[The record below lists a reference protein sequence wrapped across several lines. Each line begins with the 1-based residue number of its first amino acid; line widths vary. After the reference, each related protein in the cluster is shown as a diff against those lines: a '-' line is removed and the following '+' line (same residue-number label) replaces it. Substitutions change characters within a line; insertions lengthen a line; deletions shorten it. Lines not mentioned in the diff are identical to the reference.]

1 MGFGSSSG
9 SQSAQVTPEQTK
21 QNQLTNQLLESYIPT
36 LQKTL
41 GGAQDVYGNVSG
53 NVSNASQNAIDQS
66 KAIQQGAN
74 TAAANALGA
83 SGDWSKFGSGLT
95 SIGAGGAGNVAGN
108 LAQTGASNATFGS
121 TALQGLFSPDYE
133 ARQVR
138 ASLQPAIE
146 QTREAMGG
154 QNAQYGAAGALG
166 SSRNA
171 LANANLSSL
180 AQNRMQSTAAQTQ
193 AAIEAQRQSAAST
206 LYNTGMGSQATAGN
220 IYGGLANTGVGVGG
234 LANAFANTGN
244 ILGTT
249 GLNASTTAIN
259 AANAPLGTYNQFA
272 STIFGVPQGTTSGNF
287 GGTQGQNTSGKGGGI
302 KL

>member
-9 SQSAQVTPEQTK
+9 SQNAVVTPEQTQ
-21 QNQLTNQLLESYIPT
+21 QNQLTNKFLESYLPT
-36 LQKTL
+36 LSNTL
-41 GGAQDVYGNVSG
+41 SGAQGTYNNVNA
-53 NVSNASQNAIDQS
+53 NVANASNNAIDQS
-66 KAIQQGAN
+66 KLLQGGAN

-83 SGDWSKFGSGLT
+83 SNNWQNFGSNLT
-95 SIGAGGAGNVAGN
+95 SSGSAGAGNVAGN
-108 LAQTGASNATFGS
+108 LSQTGASNAAFGS

-133 ARQVR
+133 AKQVR

-146 QTREAMGG
+146 QTREAMGS
-154 QNAQYGAAGALG
+154 QNAEYGAAGALG

-171 LANANLSSL
+171 LANANLSSI

-206 LYNTGMGSQATAGN
+206 LYNTGTGSQATAGN

-234 LANAFANTGN
+234 LANAFALTGN
-244 ILGTT
+244 TLGNTA
-249 GLNASTTAIN
+249 LNASTTGIG
-259 AANAPLGTYNQFA
+259 AAGAPLSTYNQFA
-272 STIFGVPQGTTSGNF
+272 STIFGVPQGSTTGNF
-287 GGTQGQNTSGKGGGI
+287 SGTQGQNTSGKGGGI